1 MEKISAAT
9 FRRQVL
15 TGDALPE
22 SLAVRGDLYLGG
34 CTALT
39 TLPAGLAVEG
49 SLGLSGCPAGE
60 SLSVGM
66 DSRGYRFYRVP
77 MADGIHVVAG
87 CRNFT
92 AHEAREHWA
101 QGTECRA
108 LAEKCL
114 TAVCA
119 GDAP

>member
-22 SLAVRGDLYLGG
+22 GLTVKGNLYLND
-34 CTALT
+34 
-39 TLPAGLAVEG
+39 
-49 SLGLSGCPAGE
+49 CPAGE

-92 AHEAREHWA
+92 ANEAREHWA

-114 TAVCA
+114 TGVDD
-119 GDAP
+119 GDGA